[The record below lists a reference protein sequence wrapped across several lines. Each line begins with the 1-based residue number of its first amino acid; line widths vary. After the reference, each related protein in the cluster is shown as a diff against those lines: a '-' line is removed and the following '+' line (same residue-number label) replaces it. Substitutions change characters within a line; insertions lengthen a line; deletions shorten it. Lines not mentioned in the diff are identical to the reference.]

1 MTMLSSIMDT
11 FRERFDNSTM
21 MGMSMILSTTDS
33 YRETQHKLTTQ
44 VQRVHNKVK
53 QAQLSWVYD

>member
-21 MGMSMILSTTDS
+21 MGMSMILSTMDS

-44 VQRVHNKVK
+44 VQKAQNKVK
-53 QAQLSWVYD
+53 QAKQTWSYR